1 MSRASIVRYIRYI
14 RSRAYRFG
22 AAKKGNTAII
32 FALAIIP
39 IISFVGAAIDYSRAN
54 MARSSMQAALD
65 STALMLSRDLSQAT
79 ITTSQISAKA
89 QSYFAAL
96 YNNKD
101 AAGASV
107 SATYTAATGSSGST
121 IVVTGSG
128 SLATD
133 FMKLAG
139 VPNMNF
145 NASSTASWGASL
157 LRVALVLDNTGS
169 MADYNKIG
177 ALQTA
182 AKNLVTQLSA
192 LAQTN
197 GDVMISVVP
206 FEIDV
211 NIGTANVNATWLR
224 WDSWD
229 PSNYPNSRYPYNTW
243 CSGGYWMTMAQCQG
257 HGYSWNHTV
266 GSPSHSQWNG
276 CVTDRDQS
284 YDVSSTVPT
293 SKSTYFV
300 TDQDQ
305 SCPAA
310 AIQPL
315 TYNWSLANSTINTMS
330 PGGATNQTVGLQWG
344 WSSLLQQDPLDA
356 PAEPSG
362 SSYQHVI
369 ILFTDGLNTGDRWY
383 GDFSSQSSQ
392 VDGRMKT
399 LCDNIKA
406 GGVTIYTVQIDTDGA
421 GQSAVLPYCAS
432 GAQNFFML
440 TQPSQIATAFSQIG
454 TQIAKLRVAR

>member
-1 MSRASIVRYIRYI
+1 MSAAAIVRHI
-14 RSRAYRFG
+14 RSIAYCFG
-22 AAKKGNTAII
+22 AAKKGNTAIV
-32 FALAIIP
+32 FAIAIIP
-39 IISFVGAAIDYSRAN
+39 IISFIGAAIDYSRAN

-65 STALMLSRDLSQAT
+65 STALMLSRDLSQGT
-79 ITTSQISAKA
+79 ITTSQIGAKA
-89 QSYFAAL
+89 QSYFTAL

-101 AAGASV
+101 ATGVSV
-107 SATYTAATGSSGST
+107 SATYTAAAGSSGST
-121 IVVTGSG
+121 VVVNGSG

-133 FMKLAG
+133 FMKIAG

-145 NASSTASWGASL
+145 NTSSTASWGSSL

-192 LAQTN
+192 LAQNN

-211 NIGTANVNATWLR
+211 NVGTANVNATWLR

-229 PSNYPNSRYPYNTW
+229 PSNYPNAQYPYNTW

-257 HGYSWNHTV
+257 HNYTWNHTV
-266 GSPSHSQWNG
+266 GSPSLSQWKG

-284 YDVSSTVPT
+284 YDESATVPT

-310 AIQPL
+310 TIQPL
-315 TYNWSLANSTINTMS
+315 TYNWTSVNSTINTMS
-330 PGGATNQTVGLQWG
+330 PGGATNQTIGLQWG
-344 WSSLLQQDPLDA
+344 WLSLLQQDPLNA
-356 PAEPSG
+356 PA
-362 SSYQHVI
+362 
-369 ILFTDGLNTGDRWY
+369 
-383 GDFSSQSSQ
+383 
-392 VDGRMKT
+392 
-399 LCDNIKA
+399 
-406 GGVTIYTVQIDTDGA
+406 
-421 GQSAVLPYCAS
+421 
-432 GAQNFFML
+432 
-440 TQPSQIATAFSQIG
+440 
-454 TQIAKLRVAR
+454 